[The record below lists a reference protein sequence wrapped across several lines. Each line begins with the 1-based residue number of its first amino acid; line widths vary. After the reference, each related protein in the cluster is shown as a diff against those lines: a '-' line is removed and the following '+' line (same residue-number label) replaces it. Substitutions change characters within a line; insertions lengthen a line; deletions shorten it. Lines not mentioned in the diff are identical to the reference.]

1 MTDNTLSSEPFLTR
15 HQAADFIRDEL
26 GRPMSF
32 STLTKLCALG
42 EGPEP
47 AAMWGRRP
55 LYSKDGLKMWADA
68 RTTTVRHALPLSR
81 ERQPESP
88 APNDGLTTSR

>member
-1 MTDNTLSSEPFLTR
+1 MTSPNSEPFLTR
-15 HQAADFIRDEL
+15 QQAADYIRDEL

-47 AAMWGRRP
+47 AAWWGRRP
-55 LYSKDGLKMWADA
+55 LYSRDGLRAWADA
-68 RTTTVRHALPLSR
+68 RTTTVRHALQLSR
-81 ERQPESP
+81 NQQADSP
-88 APNDGLTTSR
+88 ALDTPATQR